1 LTDKEVVGLFL
12 YFTVNPKPKAD
23 FPDTPRCSITGK
35 EQLVLRFARTES
47 RWGYSGTSD
56 RIRFVVDRRI
66 FVIGFGL
73 YGSIHG
79 PSDYDCRIEL
89 MHTGTGKILAAND
102 TGFSCDGTPH
112 TSRVTFKSPVE
123 IQPNTNYTACATL
136 KGPDSHY
143 GTSGNRKVVIDLH
156 GGGKVVFQF
165 SYAAGCNNGTS
176 VEDGQIPEIIF
187 YT

>member
-1 LTDKEVVGLFL
+1 M

-136 KGPDSHY
+136 KASLIVLF
-143 GTSGNRKVVIDLH
+143 SG
-156 GGGKVVFQF
+156 Q
-165 SYAAGCNNGTS
+165 
-176 VEDGQIPEIIF
+176 
-187 YT
+187 